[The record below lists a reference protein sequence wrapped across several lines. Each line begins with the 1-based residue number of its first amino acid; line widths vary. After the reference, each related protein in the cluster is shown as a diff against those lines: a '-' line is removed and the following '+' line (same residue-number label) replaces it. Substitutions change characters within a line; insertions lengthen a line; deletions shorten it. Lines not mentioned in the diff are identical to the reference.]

1 MAGTELEVTFAAV
14 LAAVEGDVERTP
26 TSQEFSRVFDRLVDQ
41 LYGIDG
47 LVDPGLWGQAS
58 NGSIEIRPT
67 YSGAV
72 ETEAAT
78 DCATAVVREIGV
90 AAGIEMGECRGS
102 IAQPPDAA
110 AVRSACERVPDLAGG
125 SPRFV
130 LTVARQT
137 AAVLT
142 V

>member
-14 LAAVEGDVERTP
+14 LAAVEGDVERKP
-26 TSQEFSRVFDRLVDQ
+26 TSQEFSRVFDRLADQ

-58 NGSIEIRPT
+58 NGSIEIRLT

-78 DCATAVVREIGV
+78 DCATAVVREIST
-90 AAGIEMGECRGS
+90 AAGIKMGECRGS
-102 IAQPPDAA
+102 ITRPPAA
-110 AVRSACERVPDLAGG
+110 AALPSACERVPDLADE

-137 AAVLT
+137 ASVLT
-142 V
+142 G

>member
-1 MAGTELEVTFAAV
+1 M
-14 LAAVEGDVERTP
+14 ERTP
-26 TSQEFSRVFDRLVDQ
+26 TSQEFSRVFDRLADQ

-47 LVDPGLWGQAS
+47 LVDPSLWGQAS
-58 NGSIEIRPT
+58 NGSIEIQLT

-78 DCATAVVREIGV
+78 DCAMAVVREISA
-90 AAGIEMGECRGS
+90 AAGIEMGKCRGS
-102 IAQPPDAA
+102 TAQPTDAA
-110 AVRSACERVPDLAGG
+110 AVRSACERVPDQAGE